1 MNLMKLIYMLDPPPP
16 PQSWFFSSYSRAGQ
30 DIMWILN
37 LVIFSVK
44 STVVS
49 TSLTPLFRRG
59 PELNSEPEFEK
70 LLRSPGIDS
79 QPGGPAR
86 LPCLMYRPARLHRMA
101 ESIPW
106 NQFLDSLNV
115 YKFGLRMLT
124 NVLISFFSYTRML
137 KMQCDVPSSTCIFFG
152 AEGVS

>member
-1 MNLMKLIYMLDPPPP
+1 MDSEFIHFHCEKYSRINPPP
-16 PQSWFFSSYSRAGQ
+16 
-30 DIMWILN
+30 
-37 LVIFSVK
+37 
-44 STVVS
+44 
-49 TSLTPLFRRG
+49 LTPLLRRG

-106 NQFLDSLNV
+106 NEFLGSL
-115 YKFGLRMLT
+115 
-124 NVLISFFSYTRML
+124 
-137 KMQCDVPSSTCIFFG
+137 DV
-152 AEGVS
+152 